1 MSDKNL
7 SNARRTFLAASS
19 ALSAVG
25 LGMAAPS
32 AQAATKEAACPP
44 PKTEPA
50 QVYGSKNFFL
60 KQVQGGQPVKL
71 FMWRKQVRDRTL
83 ARRKGVIVFVHGS
96 SVSGV
101 PAFDLRVPGKPEY
114 SVMDYFA
121 RLGYDTWCPDME
133 GYGLSDKSR
142 DINFDINN
150 GVDDLL
156 VISNYIAQATGQKK
170 VMYYGLSSG
179 ALRCA
184 VFAQRYPDRVA
195 RLALDAMVWTGEGSP
210 TLEARKKR
218 VEEWRGANRR
228 PIDKA
233 MIESIFTRDN
243 PNTSEPAVVKAFAEQ
258 ILALDTTMPTG
269 TYLDMTTKLPVC
281 DPEKITVPTIVMR
294 GQFDGIASIEDVLAF
309 YAKLPNADKQFAM
322 MPGIAHSS
330 LHEINK
336 DIPFA
341 IIDSFFGQ
349 PAPIYKG

>member
-1 MSDKNL
+1 MTDKTP
-7 SNARRTFLAASS
+7 SNSRRTFLSASAALP
-19 ALSAVG
+19 A
-25 LGMAAPS
+25 LGMGL
-32 AQAATKEAACPP
+32 AATGALAKDKEVCPP
-44 PKTEPA
+44 VKTEPP

-60 KQVQGGQPVKL
+60 KQVSGGQPVKL
-71 FMWRKQVRDRTL
+71 YMWRKQIRDRTL

-96 SVSGV
+96 SMSGTPV
-101 PAFDLRVPGKPEY
+101 FDLRVPGKPDY
-114 SVMDYFA
+114 SVMDHFA

-142 DINFDINN
+142 DINFDVAN
-150 GVDDLL
+150 GADDLL
-156 VISNYIAQATGQKK
+156 TISNYIAQATGQKK

-184 VFAQRYPDRVA
+184 LFAQRYPDRVA
-195 RLALDAMVWTGEGSP
+195 RLALDAMVWTGAGSP

-218 VEEWRGANRR
+218 VDEWRGSNRR
-228 PIDKA
+228 PIDHA
-233 MIESIFTRDN
+233 MIQSVFTRDN
-243 PNTSEPAVVKAFAEQ
+243 PNTSDPAVVKAFADQ
-258 ILALDTTMPTG
+258 VLALDTSVPTG
-269 TYLDMTTKLPVC
+269 TYLDMTTNLPVC

-294 GQFDGIASIEDVLAF
+294 GQFDGIASLEDVLAF